1 MATEKKRV
9 IKLDTKQASKSVKE
23 LRDELKELKDTLL
36 STEKGTSEYNEA
48 MAQAAEIQH
57 TLKEQMEE
65 VNASAMDTGQ
75 IIGNAA
81 KTFAGFT
88 GTIQAVQG
96 ALNLMGIES
105 EGVTEAI
112 KTMQSIMAIT
122 SGLTAI
128 DNGIKSFKR
137 LGLVI
142 KNSEVVM
149 KLFGNTTKATSAAE
163 QAQSAATKG
172 LAGSMVATTASTTA
186 ASVAMKVFRTALIS
200 TGIGAIVVA
209 IGLLI
214 ANMDKLVNLVN
225 KAARDTKKAK
235 EEFGGLNRQY
245 ADGQRQISKLAASVN
260 VYERRLK
267 SVQDLNELLM
277 QQLKARGASAEE
289 IHKQQEENDKA
300 ELQAKNDL
308 IAAIDREIQ
317 SVIELGKK
325 YSVTMKDTVEGLEK
339 AIRTVGDLTGAIGQQ
354 ELAVQQLNDGLIDEF
369 VIYGK
374 HGEKVATYTK
384 KTVEQLQIRID
395 KEKQQLNLL
404 NQFIALKTKE
414 EEINNGVAASA
425 AAQAA
430 ANRQYAKE
438 RAQQIQNN
446 IFMLQELDARNQIGI
461 EQRLTQLN
469 ISLEKEKAAWKRN
482 YEDRIVTA
490 EQYNKAI
497 KDIEDYYSRER
508 SKALY
513 DDFVKKQ
520 STAYKQTLEQI
531 KQLHTHWTADMQLNT
546 KALLQGYINVEMD
559 LEDTL
564 HRVGLKEILAE
575 GNLMDL
581 FRYGNNALE
590 SRAMLWELD
599 RQKMDLAFAT
609 AEENYKVSVAN
620 ITAEKNQVLKAL
632 EEYDKAVEENRKK
645 GIEPPDFLTEDD
657 IAQMKLRVDELN
669 RELGERELAYANEYN
684 QLVLD
689 SRQQMYEQEKILF
702 DEQMAYMDESM
713 QLYRDAWVGLWAD
726 SGVLQPIGDGV
737 SNLIGQFYELGK
749 TIADGK
755 ATWMDYANFAAAC
768 FNQIGSTL
776 SQLAS
781 QQDDQTKEGFEQQKK
796 LQISAAV
803 MNLMGGLVSAW
814 ASAMNPANAWMTVWG
829 QIAMGAV
836 MSAMLAATAGIQIQ
850 NIAKRKFSTD
860 SGTGSASSS
869 AGAALAGP
877 SQVQYA
883 NVIDGGAMEESVI
896 GQKVYVVENEITQTQ
911 TDVRVA
917 EREAGF

>member
-48 MAQAAEIQH
+48 MAKAAEIQH
-57 TLKEQMEE
+57 TLKDQMEE

-75 IIGNAA
+75 IIGNTA

-235 EEFGGLNRQY
+235 EEFGGLNRKY
-245 ADGQRQISKLAASVN
+245 ADGQRQISKLAANVN
-260 VYERRLK
+260 VYERKLK
-267 SVQDLNELLM
+267 NVQDLNEILI
-277 QQLKARGASAEE
+277 QQLKARGASAQE
-289 IHKQQEENDKA
+289 IHKQQEENDRA

-308 IAAIDREIQ
+308 IAAINTEIQ

-325 YSVTMKDTVEGLEK
+325 YSVTMKDTVEGLHK
-339 AIRTVGDLTGAIGQQ
+339 AIRAVGDLTGLIDQQ
-354 ELAVQQLNDGLIDEF
+354 ELAVKQLNDGLIDEF
-369 VIYGK
+369 TIYGK
-374 HGEKVATYTK
+374 HGEKVATYNK

-414 EEINNGVAASA
+414 EELNNGVAAA
-425 AAQAA
+425 AAARA
-430 ANRQYAKE
+430 VANRQYAKE

-446 IFMLQELDARNQIGI
+446 IFMLQELDARNQMGI

-469 ISLEKEKAAWKRN
+469 ISLDKEKAAWKRN

-490 EQYNKAI
+490 EQYNQAI
-497 KDIEDYYSRER
+497 AKIEDYYTKEVVRA
-508 SKALY
+508 KY
-513 DDFVKKQ
+513 DEYLKG
-520 STAYKQTLEQI
+520 
-531 KQLHTHWTADMQLNT
+531 T
-546 KALLQGYINVEMD
+546 KMVYDATIAANKRANVEYLD
-559 LEDTL
+559 SVYEEN
-564 HRVGLKEILAE
+564 LKVLQAYSDVSSEMEEIMKKRYNAE
-575 GNLMDL
+575 LPWWERTDEWFRRGND
-581 FRYGNNALE
+581 ALE
-590 SRAMLWELD
+590 ARAKLWTID
-599 RQKMDLAFAT
+599 IKKMDMAFEA
-609 AEENYKVSVAN
+609 AENDYSLRVAN
-620 ITAEKNQVLKAL
+620 LQTEKEMLVDNIR
-632 EEYDKAVEENRKK
+632 EYNRLVEENKQN
-645 GIEPPDFLTEDD
+645 GLEPPDFLSKE
-657 IAQMKLRVDELN
+657 QLQEMQLRLDEVN
-669 RELGERELAYANEYN
+669 RMLGEAELDYYNTYN

-689 SRQQMYEQEKILF
+689 KQKALYEQEKILF
-702 DEQMAYMDESM
+702 DEQMAYMDQSM

-726 SGVLQPIGDGV
+726 SGVLQPIGDGI

-749 TIADGK
+749 TITEGK
-755 ATWMDYANFAAAC
+755 ATWMDYANFAASC

-776 SQLAS
+776 SQLAA
-781 QQDDQTKEGFEQQKK
+781 QQKENDKTGFENQKK

-829 QIAMGAV
+829 QIAMGTI

-850 NIAKRKFSTD
+850 NIAKRTFSKD
-860 SGTGSASSS
+860 TGPSSS
-869 AGAALAGP
+869 ANAALAGP

>member
-9 IKLDTKQASKSVKE
+9 IKLDTNQASKSVKE
-23 LRDELKELKDTLL
+23 LRNELKELKDTLL
-36 STEKGTSEYNEA
+36 STEEGTSEYNEA
-48 MAQAAEIQH
+48 LAQAAEIQH
-57 TLKEQMEE
+57 TLKDQMEE

-75 IIGNAA
+75 IIGNAS

-122 SGLTAI
+122 SGLSAI
-128 DNGIKSFKR
+128 DDGIKSFKR

-186 ASVAMKVFRTALIS
+186 ASAAMKVFRTALIS

-245 ADGQRQISKLAASVN
+245 ADGQRQISKLAANVK
-260 VYERRLK
+260 VYERELK
-267 SVQDLNELLM
+267 RVQDLGELLI
-277 QQLKARGASAEE
+277 QQLKARGASADE
-289 IHKQQEENDKA
+289 IHKQQEENDRA
-300 ELQAKNDL
+300 ELQATNDL
-308 IAAIDREIQ
+308 IAAINEEIQ

-325 YSVTMKDTVEGLEK
+325 YSVTLKDTEEGLRK
-339 AIRTVGDLTGAIGQQ
+339 AIKAVGSMTGLIKQQ

-369 VIYGK
+369 NLTDSNGK
-374 HGEKVATYTK
+374 KIATYTK

-395 KEKQQLNLL
+395 KEKQQLDIL

-414 EEINNGVAASA
+414 EELNNGAAAQA

-446 IFMLQELDARNQIGI
+446 IFMLQELNARNQIGI
-461 EQRLTQLN
+461 VQRLQQLDVAM
-469 ISLEKEKAAWKRN
+469 EKEKAAWKRN
-482 YEDRIVTA
+482 YEDRLVSEKDFNEA
-490 EQYNKAI
+490 MKAI
-497 KDIEDYYSRER
+497 NVYYSKE
-508 SKALY
+508 KQKVWY
-513 DDFVKKQ
+513 EDFVQKQ
-520 STAYKQTLEQI
+520 ALAYKQTLEEI
-531 KQLHTHWTADMQLNT
+531 KKLHTDWTADMQKNTAVLTAGYLNV
-546 KALLQGYINVEMD
+546 AED
-559 LEDTL
+559 LSNTL
-564 HRVGLKEILAE
+564 HRVGLKEILAD

-581 FRYGNNALE
+581 LEYGNNALE

-620 ITAEKNQVLKAL
+620 IIAEKNQVLAAL
-632 EEYDKAVEENRKK
+632 EEYQNIIEKNKKAKVDKDKIPN
-645 GIEPPDFLTEDD
+645 FLTEED

-669 RELGERELAYANEYN
+669 RELYERELAYTNEYN
-684 QLVLD
+684 QLLLD
-689 SRQQMYEQEKILF
+689 SEQQMYEQERILF

-726 SGVLQPIGDGV
+726 AGVLQPIGDGI

-755 ATWMDYANFAAAC
+755 ATWMDYANFAASC

-776 SQLAS
+776 SQLAA
-781 QQDDQTKEGFEQQKK
+781 QQDENDETGFENQKK

-829 QIAMGAV
+829 QIAMGTI
-836 MSAMLAATAGIQIQ
+836 MSSMLAATAAVQIQ
-850 NIAKRKFSTD
+850 NIAKRKFSEETP
-860 SGTGSASSS
+860 SPSANS
-869 AGAALAGP
+869 ALAGP